1 LITQVRRRAV
11 LSTIGWILVVVGVI
25 VLVLGLIP
33 QAGLWGHGPYGWGG
47 GLILIVIGL
56 VLMFAPLP

>member
-1 LITQVRRRAV
+1 V

-33 QAGLWGHGPYGWGG
+33 QAGLAGHGPYGWGG